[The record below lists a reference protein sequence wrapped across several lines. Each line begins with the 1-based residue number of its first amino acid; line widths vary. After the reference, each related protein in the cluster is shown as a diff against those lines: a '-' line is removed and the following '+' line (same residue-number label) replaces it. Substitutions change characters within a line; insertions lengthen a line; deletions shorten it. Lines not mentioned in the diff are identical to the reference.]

1 MNRASCSKD
10 KSRVAMR
17 LVLIT
22 GLRPTSIPYKS
33 TDERRPFAIGPSVAR
48 CFPDPPVQTLCR
60 KVQEVACGAIFA
72 CSIKI
77 MLGRYREASKQ
88 ASRKGGGSSSLAR
101 ENARA
106 RIFFFFWWWWWG
118 LRRRA
123 EGTPGRWAAGQ
134 SDDARYE
141 CSWSFLAL
149 LRIRVDSKWRHGE
162 SI

>member
-1 MNRASCSKD
+1 
-10 KSRVAMR
+10 MR

-106 RIFFFFWWWWWG
+106 RIFFFFLVVVVG
-118 LRRRA
+118 VLRRRA
-123 EGTPGRWAAGQ
+123 EGTPGGRAAGQ